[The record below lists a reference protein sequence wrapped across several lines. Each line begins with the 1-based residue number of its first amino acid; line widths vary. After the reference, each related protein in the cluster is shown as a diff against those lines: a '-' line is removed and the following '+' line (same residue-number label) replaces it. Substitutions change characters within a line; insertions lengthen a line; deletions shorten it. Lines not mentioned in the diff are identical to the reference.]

1 VDLDV
6 EGYAAIMVELAA
18 TPEVREVVLARHGL
32 GEADWEALDNHFQG
46 LLSEAMADDSDGVP
60 EILARYAAAYEAA
73 QRAQGEPISLERFAQ
88 VTRLLH
94 VTGDI
99 RASLAR
105 ANVTM
110 AQYVRASEHWSRLL
124 AQDPELERRFDEAM
138 RR

>member
-6 EGYAAIMVELAA
+6 ETYAAIMVELAA
-18 TPEVREVVLARHGL
+18 KPEVREVVLARHGL
-32 GEADWEALDNHFQG
+32 DEAGWEALDTHFQD
-46 LLSEAMADDSDGVP
+46 LLSEAMADDADGVP

-73 QRAQGEPISLERFAQ
+73 QHVQGEPISLESFAL

-94 VTGDI
+94 ITGDV

-105 ANVTM
+105 ANVTL
-110 AQYVRASEHWSRLL
+110 ADFVRASEHWARRI
-124 AQDPELERRFDEAM
+124 AEDPELERRFDEAL